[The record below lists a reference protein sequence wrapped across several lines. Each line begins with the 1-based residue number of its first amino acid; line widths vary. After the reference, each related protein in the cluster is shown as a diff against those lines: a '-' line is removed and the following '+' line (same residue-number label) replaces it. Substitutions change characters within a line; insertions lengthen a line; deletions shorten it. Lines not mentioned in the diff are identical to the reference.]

1 MLATLKG
8 ECSRFF
14 AQGGARYV
22 HTGIVEITIIR
33 LTAQDPSVSGYSYAM
48 DVATM
53 EVRRITG

>member
-1 MLATLKG
+1 
-8 ECSRFF
+8 
-14 AQGGARYV
+14 V
-22 HTGIVEITIIR
+22 IVEIAIIR

>member
-1 MLATLKG
+1 MLATLEG

-14 AQGGARYV
+14 VPGRSAIRPWV
-22 HTGIVEITIIR
+22 IVEIAIIR

-53 EVRRITG
+53 EIRRITG